1 MPKILLF
8 CFWFLWGAGGGLQNQ
23 SVTLSC
29 FRANQCK
36 QSKLAVMTFILKE
49 AATSGF
55 LVQLA
60 AAQLGWRK
68 FPVSEDTWF
77 PTPSIYDWQPE
88 REREEACGA
97 EALLIQRENRFFFFA
112 APPFELQK
120 LQNYS
125 QNPNAA
131 YVFDNLLH
139 DSFAT
144 LRCSSSDRLECLI

>member
-77 PTPSIYDWQPE
+77 PTQSIYDWQPE
-88 REREEACGA
+88 RERGSMRRRGITHPKGKP
-97 EALLIQRENRFFFFA
+97 LL
-112 APPFELQK
+112 L
-120 LQNYS
+120 
-125 QNPNAA
+125 
-131 YVFDNLLH
+131 
-139 DSFAT
+139 
-144 LRCSSSDRLECLI
+144 LRCSAFWAAEAPELLSKSKRSVCFWQPVARLVCNIKMFKLR